1 MFEGKKIMIFGE
13 RDEIPG
19 LSIKACLIAAGVK
32 EEDIVSSVTE
42 CFV

>member
-1 MFEGKKIMIFGE
+1 MFEGKKVVIFGE

-19 LSIKACLIAAGVK
+19 LSIEACLKAAGVK